1 MNYELGG
8 GECLSL
14 TGVGLLQRG
23 ESGQS
28 LVCSNLG
35 SNTRHPS
42 STGQKRASRLNIDGL
57 RVLSLYIFQ
66 LTSLRLFFPP
76 LSRTDVKIMQS
87 IKFFSSMRPQNRQ
100 FAVIGL
106 GRFGRAVCETL
117 RKQGYQVVAT
127 DIDEGLV
134 AQALSDRIVD
144 NAIELDST
152 KPNALREA
160 GIFETDT
167 VIVAI
172 GKYVE
177 ESIITTLNCKEAVDP
192 EHSIVELKVPEA
204 FHGKTLAEL
213 EIRNRYGLNI
223 VAVGNAEKFKI
234 NPNPQERLYKDLAMV
249 VIGSNRDIQ
258 RLPM

>member
-1 MNYELGG
+1 
-8 GECLSL
+8 
-14 TGVGLLQRG
+14 
-23 ESGQS
+23 
-28 LVCSNLG
+28 
-35 SNTRHPS
+35 
-42 STGQKRASRLNIDGL
+42 
-57 RVLSLYIFQ
+57 
-66 LTSLRLFFPP
+66 
-76 LSRTDVKIMQS
+76 MQS
-87 IKFFSSMRPQNRQ
+87 MNFFSSMRPHNRQ

-117 RKQGYQVVAT
+117 RKQGYQVMGT

-177 ESIITTLNCKEAVDP
+177 ESIITTLNCKEAGVNFVAAKASSEIHGKLLKKVGADLVVFPEYDAGCELVHRLTRPSILERFDLDP

-213 EIRNRYGLNI
+213 GIRNRYGLNI

-234 NPNPQERLYKDLAMV
+234 NPDPQERLYKDLAMV

-258 RLPM
+258 RLPI

>member
-1 MNYELGG
+1 
-8 GECLSL
+8 
-14 TGVGLLQRG
+14 
-23 ESGQS
+23 
-28 LVCSNLG
+28 
-35 SNTRHPS
+35 
-42 STGQKRASRLNIDGL
+42 
-57 RVLSLYIFQ
+57 
-66 LTSLRLFFPP
+66 
-76 LSRTDVKIMQS
+76 MQS

-172 GKYVE
+172 VVFPEYDAGCE
-177 ESIITTLNCKEAVDP
+177 LAHRLTRPSILERFDLDP

-258 RLPM
+258 RLPI